1 MQEPDRGFIWYIDK
15 YHYPIRGRYTNPLQ
29 SIMKQYT
36 YFLLLGIIAIL
47 EVGIFYWSV
56 ENLEPLIMTGAVVIG
71 VLAAWI
77 SRQMVD
83 DVITDERSHLITEK
97 ASLRTLQVMGITLFS
112 YALGGV
118 VISVGGDTF
127 GPFSYQIARFSF
139 LLMFIVFLMII
150 VYILFISWYERKFGA
165 GGEDEE

>member
-1 MQEPDRGFIWYIDK
+1 
-15 YHYPIRGRYTNPLQ
+15 
-29 SIMKQYT
+29 MKQYT

-47 EVGIFYWSV
+47 EAGIFYWSV
-56 ENLEPLIMTGAVVIG
+56 ENLEPLIMTGAVIIG

-83 DVITDERSHLITEK
+83 DVVIDERSHLITEK

-118 VISVGGDTF
+118 VISIGGDTF
-127 GPFSYQIARFSF
+127 GPFSNQIARFSF
-139 LLMFIVFLMII
+139 FLMFVVFLMII
-150 VYILFISWYERKFGA
+150 VYTLFISWYEHKFGA

>member
-1 MQEPDRGFIWYIDK
+1 MI
-15 YHYPIRGRYTNPLQ
+15 
-29 SIMKQYT
+29 
-36 YFLLLGIIAIL
+36 
-47 EVGIFYWSV
+47 
-56 ENLEPLIMTGAVVIG
+56 
-71 VLAAWI
+71 
-77 SRQMVD
+77 D

-97 ASLRTLQVMGITLFS
+97 ASLRTLQVMGIVLFS

-118 VISVGGDTF
+118 VISIGGEVF

-150 VYILFISWYERKFGA
+150 VYVLFIFWYERKFGA

>member
-1 MQEPDRGFIWYIDK
+1 
-15 YHYPIRGRYTNPLQ
+15 
-29 SIMKQYT
+29 MKQYT
-36 YFLLLGIIAIL
+36 YFLLLGVIAIL

-71 VLAAWI
+71 VLTAWI

-83 DVITDERSHLITEK
+83 DIVIDERSHLITEK

-112 YALGGV
+112 YALGGI

-139 LLMFIVFLMII
+139 FLMFTVFLMII
-150 VYILFISWYERKFGA
+150 VYTLFFSWYERKFGA

>member
-1 MQEPDRGFIWYIDK
+1 
-15 YHYPIRGRYTNPLQ
+15 
-29 SIMKQYT
+29 MKQYT

-118 VISVGGDTF
+118 VISIGGDTF